1 MSHRVTVSLDGVA
14 AECQGICDRASDS
27 LHQIDDVIADISK
40 NATRFKTADTEG
52 YIAMLKESK
61 AAILRELTEFERY
74 LDEVKHQ
81 TGTFR
86 DQQEIMDRARE
97 LNRTVLDLT
106 GPKLDILP
114 EMINEQLFSNME
126 KYQEELKNAVREKR
140 FSLAGGDM
148 ERLSGIQDIGLRE
161 CVYREI
167 MTGRHASFDAALA
180 EARKAYREK
189 TDRLLEKNRDRILG
203 RMKADLEKHHLDTA
217 AVDSIMAGKA
227 PLDEKTVSDISR
239 DVDKSI
245 RGEMMRKK
253 AIGMIVGAI
262 RKRGFLFDPK
272 QCIKLDRASNI
283 VRIAVKRPDGRQV
296 TFEVY
301 LDGRFMYHFEGYEGM
316 ACTKDENPF
325 LETLEKVYG
334 MKIASRHIDWE
345 NPDRLQNRK
354 MQAMGHKTGHGSR

>member
-14 AECQGICDRASDS
+14 VECQGICDRASDS

-40 NATRFKTADTEG
+40 NATKFKTADTEG

-61 AAILRELTEFERY
+61 AAILRELTEFEHF
-74 LDEVKHQ
+74 LDEVKHKSGT
-81 TGTFR
+81 TGER
-86 DQQEIMDRARE
+86 DQIMARAKE
-97 LNRTVLDLT
+97 LNRTVLELT

-114 EMINEQLFSNME
+114 EMISEQIFSNME

-140 FSLAGGDM
+140 FSLASSDA

-167 MTGRHASFDAALA
+167 MTGRHFSFDAALT
-180 EARKAYREK
+180 EARRAYREK
-189 TDRLLEKNRDRILG
+189 TDRLMEKNRERILG
-203 RMKADLEKHHLDTA
+203 RMKADLEKHHLDTS
-217 AVDSIMAGKA
+217 AVDSIMAGRT

-262 RKRGFLFDPK
+262 RKRGFIFDPK
-272 QCIKLDRASNI
+272 QCIKLDRVNNI

-334 MKIASRHIDWE
+334 MKIASRHVDWE

-354 MQAMGHKTGHGSR
+354 MQVMRQKTGHGSM